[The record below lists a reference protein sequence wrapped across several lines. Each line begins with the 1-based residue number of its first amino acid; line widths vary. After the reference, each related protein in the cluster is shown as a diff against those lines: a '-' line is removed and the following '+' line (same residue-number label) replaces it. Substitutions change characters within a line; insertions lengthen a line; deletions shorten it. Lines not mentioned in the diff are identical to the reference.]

1 MEESGAILLF
11 AVVWLLLY
19 WLGSIALEATGM
31 ERGKARFQA
40 LSAITGTGFTTLEA
54 ESVVNHPKRR
64 RIVAWL
70 ILIGTTGVITL
81 LVGLI
86 LLLRTGVEAPSTL
99 FIIVVISLIAIV
111 IVIIRFGIVSRI
123 GDLILR
129 FVSTGPG
136 RNWLVDK
143 EILYQTGS
151 YVVVRIRLDEKVV
164 KTGMKIGDIGL
175 IEEGM
180 TIIAIDRK
188 HTVLSFP
195 GIDEQVQPGDQLL
208 CYGEVAKIPNMGE

>member
-11 AVVWLLLY
+11 AVVWLLVY

-40 LSAITGTGFTTLEA
+40 LSAITGTGFTTREA

-86 LLLRTGVEAPSTL
+86 LIVRSGVEAPSTL

-111 IVIIRFGIVSRI
+111 IVIIRIGIVSRI
-123 GDLILR
+123 SDVILR
-129 FVSTGPG
+129 FVGTGLG
-136 RNWLVDK
+136 RNWLRDK

-151 YVVVRIRLDEKVV
+151 YVIVRIKLDEKVL

-175 IEEGM
+175 MEEGM
-180 TIIAIDRK
+180 TIIAIERK

-208 CYGEVAKIPNMGE
+208 CYGEVAKIPGMKE

>member
-1 MEESGAILLF
+1 MEGVAVLLF

-40 LSAITGTGFTTLEA
+40 LSAITGTGFTTREA

-86 LLLRTGVEAPSTL
+86 VILSSGVDAPSIL
-99 FIIVVISLIAIV
+99 FIIVVISLIALV
-111 IVIIRFGIVSRI
+111 LVTIRIGIVSRI
-123 GDLILR
+123 SDLILR

-136 RNWLVDK
+136 RNWSADK
-143 EILYQTGS
+143 ELS
-151 YVVVRIRLDEKVV
+151 
-164 KTGMKIGDIGL
+164 L
-175 IEEGM
+175 IH
-180 TIIAIDRK
+180 I
-188 HTVLSFP
+188 
-195 GIDEQVQPGDQLL
+195 
-208 CYGEVAKIPNMGE
+208 

>member
-1 MEESGAILLF
+1 MEVGAILLF
-11 AVVWLLLY
+11 AIVWLLVF

-31 ERGKARFQA
+31 ERHKARFQA
-40 LSAITGTGFTTLEA
+40 LSAITGTGFTTIEA

-70 ILIGTTGVITL
+70 ILLGTTGVITF

-86 LLLRTGVEAPSTL
+86 VAVRGGVEAPSTL
-99 FIIVVISLIAIV
+99 FIIVVISLIALV
-111 IVIIRFGIVSRI
+111 IVIIRIGIVSRI

-136 RNWLVDK
+136 RNWLIDK

-175 IEEGM
+175 MEEGM
-180 TIIAIDRK
+180 TIIAIERK

-208 CYGEVAKIPNMGE
+208 CYGEVAKISGMDE

>member
-1 MEESGAILLF
+1 MEGVAILLF
-11 AVVWLLLY
+11 AVVWLLVY

-31 ERGKARFQA
+31 ERRKARFQA
-40 LSAITGTGFTTLEA
+40 LSAITGTGFTTREA

-86 LLLRTGVEAPSTL
+86 LIVRSGVEAPSTL

-111 IVIIRFGIVSRI
+111 LVMTRIGIVSRI
-123 GDLILR
+123 SDVILR
-129 FVSTGPG
+129 FVGTGQG

-143 EILYQTGS
+143 EILYQTHS
-151 YVVVRIRLDEKVV
+151 YVIVRIKMDEKMV
-164 KTGMKIGDIGL
+164 KTGIRIGDSGL
-175 IEEGM
+175 MEEGI
-180 TIIAIDRK
+180 TILAIERK
-188 HTVLSFP
+188 YTVLSLP
-195 GIDEQVQPGDQLL
+195 DADEQVQLGDHLL
-208 CYGEVAKIPNMGE
+208 CYGEVAKISGMNE